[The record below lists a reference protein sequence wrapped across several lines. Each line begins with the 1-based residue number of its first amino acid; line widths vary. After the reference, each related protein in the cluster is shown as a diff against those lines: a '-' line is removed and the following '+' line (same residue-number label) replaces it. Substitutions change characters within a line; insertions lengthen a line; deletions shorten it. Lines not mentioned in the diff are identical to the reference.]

1 MKRLLV
7 LAITAFFGMI
17 LFFGSAPVQAEQT
30 FVTIGTGGVTGV
42 YYPTGGAIAR
52 LVNKDRKVHGIRCS
66 VESTGGSVYNLNTIR
81 AGELDMAV
89 AQSDWQYHAYHGT
102 KGTPFEAMGPDKD
115 LRAVF
120 SVHPEPFTVVARKDS
135 GIKTFTDLKGKRV
148 NVGNP
153 GSGQRGTME
162 VVMEALGWTM
172 DDFKLASELKPAE
185 QSAALCDNKIDA
197 IIYTVGHPSGSIQE
211 ATTSC
216 DSILVPV
223 EGPAIDKLVADNAY
237 YRKATIPGGMY
248 RGTDTDT
255 KTFGV
260 GATFVSSA
268 NVPEEVIYHVVK
280 AVFDNF
286 DQFKKLHPAFEVL
299 KKEEMV
305 KDGLSA
311 PLHDG
316 AVKYYKEA
324 GLM

>member
-1 MKRLLV
+1 
-7 LAITAFFGMI
+7 
-17 LFFGSAPVQAEQT
+17 
-30 FVTIGTGGVTGV
+30 
-42 YYPTGGAIAR
+42 
-52 LVNKDRKVHGIRCS
+52 
-66 VESTGGSVYNLNTIR
+66 
-81 AGELDMAV
+81 
-89 AQSDWQYHAYHGT
+89 
-102 KGTPFEAMGPDKD
+102 
-115 LRAVF
+115 
-120 SVHPEPFTVVARKDS
+120 
-135 GIKTFTDLKGKRV
+135 
-148 NVGNP
+148 
-153 GSGQRGTME
+153 
-162 VVMEALGWTM
+162 
-172 DDFKLASELKPAE
+172 
-185 QSAALCDNKIDA
+185 
-197 IIYTVGHPSGSIQE
+197 
-211 ATTSC
+211 
-216 DSILVPV
+216 V